1 MVTVAQVASGLL
13 LLAGAAAMLRAAM
26 PGGPARAVIIARRKL
41 LGDLYTMACVGLAVF
56 GLAAI
61 VEALLG

>member
-1 MVTVAQVASGLL
+1 MGTVAQVAVGLL
-13 LLAGAAAMLRAAM
+13 ALAGAAAMLRAAM
-26 PGGPARAVIIARRKL
+26 PGGPARAVIVARRKL
-41 LGDLYTMACVGLAVF
+41 PGDLYTTALVGLAVF